1 MTKQNQVYQCSICG
15 NITEV
20 LHESTGTLSCC
31 GQSMNLLEEN
41 SVDAAVEK
49 HVPEARKKILLGVMP
64 LASAKTVTF
73 LNRLPGITVP
83 DEVSKRVTDAE
94 NPLGEGVMIAV
105 DLVDKARDLGLAGV
119 HVMPVSGVKVLE
131 KVFENLK

>member
-31 GQSMNLLEEN
+31 GQSMHLLEEN

-49 HVPEARKKILLGVMP
+49 HVPVIVKIEGGYKVTVGEVLHPMIEKHFIEWIELLIENQILRQHLQPGDPPEAVFHTNG
-64 LASAKTVTF
+64 T
-73 LNRLPGITVP
+73 NGIARAYCNLHGQWK
-83 DEVSKRVTDAE
+83 SK
-94 NPLGEGVMIAV
+94 
-105 DLVDKARDLGLAGV
+105 
-119 HVMPVSGVKVLE
+119 
-131 KVFENLK
+131 